1 MKPALFSIIIALF
14 ALTGEAQNVTTL
26 PPGKYETRVKANQNK
41 WDKGDLVIID
51 ESHYKLGNNS
61 EVGDYRFSVVAQ
73 RIFFTSGPL
82 KSAYTKVLL
91 NNNKTVIVFPTEQN
105 SDLGL
110 TAEVWA
116 SKQ

>member
-1 MKPALFSIIIALF
+1 MK
-14 ALTGEAQNVTTL
+14 T
-26 PPGKYETRVKANQNK
+26 NQNK
-41 WDKGDLVIID
+41 WEKGDLIIID
-51 ESHYKLGNNS
+51 DSHYKLSSSN
-61 EVGDYRFSVVAQ
+61 ETGDYRFSVVAQ

-82 KSAYTKVLL
+82 KSAYTKVIL
-91 NNNKTVIVFPTEQN
+91 NNNKTVIVFPTDKN